1 MLPAFL
7 LPESEIRECG
17 VSPELDLG
25 EVHEESLLL
34 TVGITHI
41 VERESLDLSIW
52 GSADGEDWGSTP
64 LLTFP
69 RKSYCGV
76 YRMVLDLRPGI
87 VHLRAKWRIKRWRNS
102 DAKPLFGVYI
112 SAEALKPKFMAGGA

>member
-7 LPESEIRECG
+7 FPETEIRESG
-17 VSPELDLG
+17 VSPEFDLG
-25 EVHEESLLL
+25 EVREESLLL

-41 VERESLDLSIW
+41 VERESLELSIW

-69 RKSYCGV
+69 KKFYCGI
-76 YRMVLDLRPGI
+76 YKMALDLRPGI
-87 VHLRAKWRIKRWRNS
+87 HRLRAKWSVHRRNS
-102 DAKPLFGVYI
+102 DSKPLFGFYI
-112 SAEALKPKFMAGGA
+112 LAQPLAPKYLTSQVR

>member
-7 LPESEIRECG
+7 LPESEIRESG

-25 EVHEESLLL
+25 AVHEESLLL

-69 RKSYCGV
+69 KKFYCGV
-76 YRMVLDLRPGI
+76 YQMVLDLRPGI
-87 VHLRAKWRIKRWRNS
+87 FRLRAKWRIKSWRIS
-102 DAKPLFGVYI
+102 DSKPLFGFYI
-112 SAEALKPKFMAGGA
+112 SAEALKAKFMTGGA